1 MRNHR
6 LLTIIG
12 AGIASLL
19 SSWLPAIAQPVLTYN
34 GASTYKDSKDNI
46 YMVNSGGAEITYRG
60 VNAPELLLA
69 MLVVMPRFLLIVV
82 ALVRR
87 LRLPQGVPLLP
98 SLPYHRFRIKQDINV
113 SLGSLNGVLRR
124 RLEDLS
130 RPLLALRRLRL
141 IFTSPHLKLGVSIS
155 NYL

>member
-46 YMVNSGGAEITYRG
+46 YMVNSGG
-60 VNAPELLLA
+60 VPENRVANL
-69 MLVVMPRFLLIVV
+69 MPF
-82 ALVRR
+82 
-87 LRLPQGVPLLP
+87 GHYW
-98 SLPYHRFRIKQDINV
+98 SLD
-113 SLGSLNGVLRR
+113 
-124 RLEDLS
+124 
-130 RPLLALRRLRL
+130 
-141 IFTSPHLKLGVSIS
+141 
-155 NYL
+155 